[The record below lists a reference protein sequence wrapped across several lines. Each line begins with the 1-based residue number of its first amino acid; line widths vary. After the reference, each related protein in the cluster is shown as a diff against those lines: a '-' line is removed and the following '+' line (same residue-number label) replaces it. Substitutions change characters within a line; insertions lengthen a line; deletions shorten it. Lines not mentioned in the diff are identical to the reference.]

1 MPPAAVVREEAPR
14 SGRSRR
20 TGNEKRRGRAVL
32 YAVGGLLG
40 SGWWVSAAVY
50 GGPVLSRIPK
60 TVHLPQFAAAT
71 FVVTVAC
78 WAILLICGEVLLFA
92 LAVVRAGDSEQYDRY
107 RNLMILWG
115 YVLTL
120 GIPRLFRR
128 LPAQFANDDEPPKA
142 EPDEAELRTALDLLL
157 RYAVRY
163 IDDDAAKPAETR
175 DVVRN
180 D

>member
-1 MPPAAVVREEAPR
+1 MREDAPR
-14 SGRSRR
+14 SGRSG
-20 TGNEKRRGRAVL
+20 TRRGRVIL

-40 SGWWVSAAVY
+40 SGWVSAAVY
-50 GGPVLSRIPK
+50 GGPVLSRIPR

-92 LAVVRAGDSEQYDRY
+92 LAVIRAGDSEQYDRY

-128 LPAQFANDDEPPKA
+128 LPAQFADDETQARPEEPKA
-142 EPDEAELRTALDLLL
+142 RVEEAELRTALDLLL

-163 IDDDAAKPAETR
+163 IDDDATKPIEAG
-175 DVVRN
+175 DAVRN

>member
-1 MPPAAVVREEAPR
+1 M
-14 SGRSRR
+14 
-20 TGNEKRRGRAVL
+20 
-32 YAVGGLLG
+32 GGLLG
-40 SGWWVSAAVY
+40 SGWVSAAVY
-50 GGPVLSRIPK
+50 GGPVLSRIPT
-60 TVHLPQFAAAT
+60 TVHIPQFAAAS
-71 FVVTVAC
+71 FVVAAAC

-92 LAVVRAGDSEQYDRY
+92 LAVVRAVDSEQYDRY

-128 LPAQFANDDEPPKA
+128 LPAQSADDRGRTGKA
-142 EPDEAELRTALDLLL
+142 PARRPQPARDPELRTALDLLL

-163 IDDDAAKPAETR
+163 VDDDATKPTEAG

-180 D
+180 DWPRRRKWIRRTRH